1 MDLGLGGCVALVG
14 GSSSGIGAAVARDL
28 AAEGCRV
35 VLFARRG
42 ELLNDVANAIER
54 DTGSSAVA
62 VQGDSSS
69 DADLGRWV
77 EHAHSRFGRLDILV
91 NNTGGPPAGDV
102 TSFDDAQWQ
111 RAYDQ
116 LVLSSVR
123 ATRHALPML
132 RASGRGRV
140 ITITSSSVLEPSP
153 GLGLS
158 NSLRAGVTGWSKTL
172 AREEGPN
179 GITVNCVAPGY
190 IGTERLTYLYS
201 GSDDPAA
208 AMAADAATVP
218 ARRFGEPAEIAAA
231 VTFLASTRAAYISG
245 TTTLVDG
252 GYGNGLLS

>member
-69 DADLGRWV
+69 DADLGRC
-77 EHAHSRFGRLDILV
+77 
-91 NNTGGPPAGDV
+91 GGALRTRGSAASTSSSTTRAALRQATSPAS
-102 TSFDDAQWQ
+102 TTAPWQ

-140 ITITSSSVLEPSP
+140 ITITSSSVLEAEPPAWGSQT
-153 GLGLS
+153 
-158 NSLRAGVTGWSKTL
+158 R
-172 AREEGPN
+172 
-179 GITVNCVAPGY
+179 CAPG
-190 IGTERLTYLYS
+190 S
-201 GSDDPAA
+201 PAGRRRSR
-208 AMAADAATVP
+208 
-218 ARRFGEPAEIAAA
+218 ARRGP
-231 VTFLASTRAAYISG
+231 TGSP
-245 TTTLVDG
+245 
-252 GYGNGLLS
+252 